1 MRSLLVTP
9 MALLAFVTAPA
20 QVYPI
25 TAPEAASAITTQIH
39 RQVRVRLHAGF
50 SGETHC
56 VGISDAQQEVTTTT
70 QLAQWR
76 CKLEL
81 RGVHFARPCR
91 AEANVF
97 ATSQPNHPRIS
108 WLYETRY
115 CHEGRA
121 RWRLSSRRR

>member
-1 MRSLLVTP
+1 MSSLLVTP
-9 MALLAFVTAPA
+9 VALLALVAAPA

-25 TAPEAASAITTQIH
+25 TGPEASAAISAQIH
-39 RQVRVRLHAGF
+39 RQVHFRLHAGF

-56 VGISDAQQEVTTTT
+56 TGLKVGEQEVTPTT

-81 RGVHFARPCR
+81 RGVRFAHPCR

-97 ATSQPNHPRIS
+97 ATAQPSHPRVQ
-108 WLYETRY
+108 WLFENRF
-115 CHEGRA
+115 CNPHNPRH
-121 RWRLSSRRR
+121 LSSRRS